1 MSTLPNSIS
10 QLKRLFRLTFVL
22 VALSMMFSPLTACSV
37 ANIRQNERQNDDGVR
52 PPSSA
57 YVQEIGYEAMLT
69 VVANSA
75 LPVFVE
81 EYDPKHCDADCAA
94 QHQVV
99 NTLAA
104 AYKDKVRFVRVT
116 TSEEEFQSGV
126 AYPVYYMVK
135 PPLQVYDTESGAKS
149 EAQLKTFIDEAYA
162 AMYPPP
168 EVKEPAAARSGAR
181 KPVMPKPL

>member
-1 MSTLPNSIS
+1 MPTLPNSIS
-10 QLKRLFRLTFVL
+10 QLKRLFRLAFVL
-22 VALSMMFSPLTACSV
+22 VALSITFSSLTACSV

-57 YVQEIGYEAMLT
+57 YVQEIGYDAMLT

-81 EYDPKHCDADCAA
+81 EYDPRHCDADCAG